1 VAVIRWLKTIYL
13 QVAKLPGLRTALTRV
28 TWHYARARVPGM
40 GLRQEFGVLV
50 SAIGQA
56 IQPDRRVDARYH
68 AAKAILARHSLRE
81 LAEDYDRSGVLPGGT
96 FSLLSDQLIKA
107 DLAAAEE
114 LLVSAINEQG
124 DLSEI
129 QSALGMILASRG
141 EDQAATIQ
149 LLVAGTARPGVAGDG
164 HRDDAAA
171 KAYHE
176 AGLRLAAK
184 GLLRQAEF
192 CHRRALEMDP
202 HFGPAHLGY
211 AQALAGRGEVGLAA
225 RHFTEYLVAY
235 RRTPPTVAWDG

>member
-1 VAVIRWLKTIYL
+1 VIRWLKTMYL

-40 GLRQEFGVLV
+40 GLRQEFGILV

-56 IQPDRRVDARYH
+56 IQPDRPADARYH

-114 LLVSAINEQG
+114 LLMGATNETG
-124 DLSEI
+124 DFSEP
-129 QSALGMILASRG
+129 QLALGMIQARRG
-141 EDQAATIQ
+141 EDQAAIVH
-149 LLVAGTARPGVAGDG
+149 LLVAGASRPHVVG
-164 HRDDAAA
+164 HGHEDDVPAT
-171 KAYHE
+171 AYHE
-176 AGLRLAAK
+176 AGVLLAGQ

-192 CHRRALEMDP
+192 CQRRALELDP
-202 HFGPAHLGY
+202 HFGPAHLAY

-225 RHFTEYLVAY
+225 RHLTEYLVAY
-235 RRTPPTVAWDG
+235 RRTPPKVAWDG